1 MKSNGRRR
9 EWPATRGVRK
19 AGVYGSYMGFRALAQ
34 IELVRGSPR
43 NFVLRVARFAAEL
56 GWSLV
61 VIGISSKVE

>member
-1 MKSNGRRR
+1 
-9 EWPATRGVRK
+9 
-19 AGVYGSYMGFRALAQ
+19 MGFRALAQ